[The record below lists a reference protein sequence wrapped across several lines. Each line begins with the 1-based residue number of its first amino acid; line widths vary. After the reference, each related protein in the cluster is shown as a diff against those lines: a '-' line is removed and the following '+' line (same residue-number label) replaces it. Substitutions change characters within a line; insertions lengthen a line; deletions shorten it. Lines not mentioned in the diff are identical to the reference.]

1 MYLLLAVE
9 LTSLMRTKLPKKLWR
24 ATHVASFPLFGFATL
39 HALTAGT
46 DAKAW
51 LVQVVA
57 AAATVGIVA
66 MTVLRVKQASRQKIV
81 KQAARR
87 RIVAETPRPYLMSD
101 RVGELV
107 DDRQYAVA
115 TADL

>member
-1 MYLLLAVE
+1 MYLLFAVE
-9 LTSLMRTKLPKKLWR
+9 LTSLMRTKLPKKVWR

-51 LVQVVA
+51 IVQGA
-57 AAATVGIVA
+57 AAVATTGILA
-66 MTVLRVKQASRQKIV
+66 MTMLRAKQAMRQKIV
-81 KQAARR
+81 AG
-87 RIVAETPRPYLMSD
+87 TPRVYRTSD

-107 DDRQYAVA
+107 DDR
-115 TADL
+115 